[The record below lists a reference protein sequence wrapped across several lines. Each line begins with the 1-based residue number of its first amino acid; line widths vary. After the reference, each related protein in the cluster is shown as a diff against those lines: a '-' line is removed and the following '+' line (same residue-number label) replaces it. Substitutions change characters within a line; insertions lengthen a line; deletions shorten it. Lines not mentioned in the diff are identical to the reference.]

1 MVADNFPEDIDL
13 ICAKEQLDYFDVQT
27 MEISNEL
34 SAMDFYVLMTQHQPK
49 WIGYSFSVRDFFC
62 RLFGIKTIQGFT
74 EGGIDREAKK
84 AHFFQILDEQQD
96 KLTLAIRDKHLDV
109 CICIRLMPLNEQK
122 NRVHVIASVK
132 EHNILGKIY
141 MVPVAKFHPIVVKS
155 MFKNIDEYELGR

>member
-1 MVADNFPEDIDL
+1 MVADNFPGDIDL

-27 MEISNEL
+27 MEVSKEL
-34 SAMDFYVLMTQHQPK
+34 SAMDFYILMTQHQPK

-74 EGGIDREAKK
+74 EGGIDRGAQK
-84 AHFFQILDEQQD
+84 AHFFQIIAETKD

-109 CICIRLMPLNEQK
+109 CICIRLIPLNEQQ

-141 MVPVAKFHPIVVKS
+141 MVPVSKFHPVVVKS
-155 MFKNIDEYELGR
+155 MFKNISGHELGK